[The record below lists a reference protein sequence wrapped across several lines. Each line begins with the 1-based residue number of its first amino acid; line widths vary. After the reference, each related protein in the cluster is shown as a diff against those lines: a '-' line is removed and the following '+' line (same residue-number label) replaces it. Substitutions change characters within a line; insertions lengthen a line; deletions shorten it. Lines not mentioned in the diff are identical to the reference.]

1 MLSLL
6 IRREKLGIDPTLQ
19 ATALDLNPVPIPA
32 CNSEACAFGGCPKN
46 RPVCRWRRPD
56 VYARTLQQNGIS
68 LFGASLARRSI
79 YGRRSGKLGSRVESA
94 GRWKI
99 GQRNNRTTR
108 WCRRWLR
115 HTGSRPDRSHGGG
128 LHGWSRFRSLSGC
141 ILASRRQEEVRKR
154 TCA

>member
-56 VYARTLQQNGIS
+56 VYAGTLQQNGIF
-68 LFGASLARRSI
+68 LFGARDSLARRSI
-79 YGRRSGKLGSRVESA
+79 YGRHSGKLTKA
-94 GRWKI
+94 GR
-99 GQRNNRTTR
+99 
-108 WCRRWLR
+108 
-115 HTGSRPDRSHGGG
+115 GGG
-128 LHGWSRFRSLSGC
+128 IIAVPLRKMKIYERPFRLSAC
-141 ILASRRQEEVRKR
+141 L
-154 TCA
+154 